1 MTQVTLCPTKNYSLT
16 MDSQLQRQVFQLI
29 EQTPGLIDLK
39 TRAMLACAFPGAV
52 DKKFLKLDRKKV
64 LLTKFRNSLKY
75 WTARRLRIID
85 RYAKL
90 VPDFA
95 IVESGD
101 VLIEAGF
108 PSFIH
113 GYLLMREP
121 IQDHDIVLYMQ
132 TGTIGSRPWPHP
144 MDKFGH
150 VDFALWQT
158 YYLLIGEYRAGRVP
172 NPTAIFNTTNAMS
185 DVELG
190 GMGW

>member
-1 MTQVTLCPTKNYSLT
+1 

-29 EQTPGLIDLK
+29 EQTSGLIDLK
-39 TRAMLACAFPGAV
+39 TRAMLACAFPGSV
-52 DKKFLKLDRKKV
+52 DKKFLKLDRKNV
-64 LLTKFRNSLKY
+64 LRTKFKNSLKY
-75 WTARRLRIID
+75 WPARRLRVID

-95 IVESGD
+95 VVESGD
-101 VLIEAGF
+101 LLIEAGF

-132 TGTIGSRPWPHP
+132 TGTAGSRPWPHP
-144 MDKFGH
+144 MDKFTH

-158 YYLLIGEYRAGRVP
+158 YYMLIAEYRAGRVP
-172 NPTAIFNTTNAMS
+172 DPLAIFNTRNAML
-185 DVELG
+185 DVELEG
-190 GMGW
+190 TTGW

>member
-1 MTQVTLCPTKNYSLT
+1 
-16 MDSQLQRQVFQLI
+16 MDSQSQRQVFQLI
-29 EQTPGLIDLK
+29 NQSGLIDLK
-39 TRAMLACAFPGAV
+39 TRAMLACAFPGSV
-52 DKKFLKLDRKKV
+52 DKKFLKLDR
-64 LLTKFRNSLKY
+64 LRPKFRNSLKY
-75 WTARRLRIID
+75 WPARRLRVID
-85 RYAKL
+85 RYARL
-90 VPDFA
+90 NPDFA
-95 IVESGD
+95 VVESGD
-101 VLIEAGF
+101 LLIEAGF

-132 TGTIGSRPWPHP
+132 TGTAGSRPWPHP

-158 YYLLIGEYRAGRVP
+158 FYLLVAEYRAGRVP
-172 NPTAIFNTTNAMS
+172 DPRAIFNTTNAMS